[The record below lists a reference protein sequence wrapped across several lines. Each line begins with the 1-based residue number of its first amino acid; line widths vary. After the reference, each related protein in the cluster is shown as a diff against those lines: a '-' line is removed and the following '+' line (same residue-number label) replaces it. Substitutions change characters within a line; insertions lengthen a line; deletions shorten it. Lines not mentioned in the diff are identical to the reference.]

1 MSPNDMPETAPQ
13 NRFAESPADFP
24 SADDVRPLTGL
35 EFMQAVRDGRIP
47 AAPIARTLG
56 FRLAEVEDGRA
67 VFVGTA
73 RFAVYNPLGGAHGG
87 WYGTLL
93 DSCMACAIHT
103 RLPAGKTYTTLEY
116 KVNLLRAAREDLGDL
131 SAVGEA
137 VHVGRRTA
145 TAEGRILGPDGKV
158 YATGSTTCLILDL

>member
-1 MSPNDMPETAPQ
+1 
-13 NRFAESPADFP
+13 
-24 SADDVRPLTGL
+24 
-35 EFMQAVRDGRIP
+35 
-47 AAPIARTLG
+47 
-56 FRLAEVEDGRA
+56 VEDGRA

-145 TAEGRILGPDGKV
+145 TAEGRIPRAGRQGLCHRLHHLPDPRSL
-158 YATGSTTCLILDL
+158 ST